1 MRLHIVT
8 AKHAPLARTRR
19 REPTSARRVTPARTP
34 GRQPARARPVLRVR
48 TRWLGPTRAQPVPRA
63 HIQQLELASARS
75 AMQARSRP
83 QDRRTRA
90 HPVQL
95 GGIRRRDK
103 QTSVICAVRVRTR
116 QQDKPTRV
124 RSAAARRSRRRSILR
139 RLSAIVCT
147 RSLWAGPV
155 VCQAAGRRAC
165 MTTRAV

>member
-19 REPTSARRVTPARTP
+19 REPTSARRATPVRTP
-34 GRQPARARPVLRVR
+34 GRRPARARPVPRARMRRLE
-48 TRWLGPTRAQPVPRA
+48 PARAQPVPRA
-63 HIQQLELASARS
+63 HTQQLEMASARS

-83 QDRRTRA
+83 QDKRRRA

-103 QTSVICAVRVRTR
+103 QTSVICAARVRTR

-124 RSAAARRSRRRSILR
+124 RSAAPRRSRRRSILR

-155 VCQAAGRRAC
+155 VGQAAGRCAC